1 MSNLVGD
8 GRSVRRGLVALGV
21 VAAGFLMAIAVVA
34 SAQTT
39 DTATTGSTGTTGATG
54 TTSTGGSG
62 PVISLGN
69 DGRVVFVG
77 LVAGLFAALWF
88 ALLWYDRR
96 KTNERITVL
105 LNALIADTSRPRAER
120 LTAAE
125 IRALTSAAAT
135 RGATGLT
142 RTTIALGLLTL
153 VGVVLAALL
162 VGNGSNASDLL
173 KTVATALT
181 TALTT
186 VLGFYFGAKTT
197 TDAVAQVG
205 APAAGAGAPA
215 KPGTPPDPPSIT
227 GVEPGSGEV
236 TVTFTAP
243 ENTGDSPITGY
254 TVTSDPDAKTAP
266 GSASPIVVTGLTPGV
281 EYTFTVHATSASG
294 DSKESGKSEP
304 AKPLE

>member
-1 MSNLVGD
+1 MSNLVGG
-8 GRSVRRGLVALGV
+8 GRSVRSGLLAFVV

-39 DTATTGSTGTTGATG
+39 DTGTTGTTGTGATTG
-54 TTSTGGSG
+54 TGGSG

-69 DGRVVFVG
+69 DGQVVFVG
-77 LVAGLFAALWF
+77 LVAGVFAALWF
-88 ALLWYDRR
+88 VLLWYDRS
-96 KTNERITVL
+96 KTNKRISIL
-105 LNALIADTSRPRAER
+105 LEALIADTSRPRAER

-125 IRALTSAAAT
+125 VRALTSAAAT

-173 KTVATALT
+173 KTVVTALT

-186 VLGFYFGAKTT
+186 VLGFYFGARTT
-197 TDAVAQVG
+197 SDAVAQVS
-205 APAAGAGAPA
+205 APAAGAGGPA
-215 KPGTPPDPPSIT
+215 KPGTPPDAPTIT
-227 GVEPGSGEV
+227 GVEPGRGQA

-243 ENTGDSPITGY
+243 EKTGDSPITGY
-254 TVTSDPDAKTAP
+254 TVTSDPDAIKAT
-266 GSASPIVVTGLTPGV
+266 GTESPIVVTNLKPGV
-281 EYTFTVHATSASG
+281 AYTFTVHATSAGG
-294 DSKESGKSEP
+294 DSPESAKSGEVTP
-304 AKPLE
+304 GA